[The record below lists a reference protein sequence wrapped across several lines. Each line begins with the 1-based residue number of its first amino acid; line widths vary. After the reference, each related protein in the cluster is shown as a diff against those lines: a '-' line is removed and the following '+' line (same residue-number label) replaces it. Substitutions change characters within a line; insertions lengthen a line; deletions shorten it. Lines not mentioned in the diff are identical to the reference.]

1 MELKERFEYIKR
13 NIRYLDDLLQR
24 YTANDIIENYTL
36 LTSVLYVLQT
46 SIQSMIDIGLRFL
59 AELGKKPPNRY
70 SDVGDSLKE
79 EGIFDQNDAILF
91 EKIVGFRNVVVHQYM
106 GIDLNILK
114 KILEERLYRDIYKL
128 ALKILKTAEVQGIDP

>member
-46 SIQSMIDIGLRFL
+46 SKQSMIDIGLRFL
-59 AELGKKPPNRY
+59 AE
-70 SDVGDSLKE
+70 S
-79 EGIFDQNDAILF
+79 
-91 EKIVGFRNVVVHQYM
+91 
-106 GIDLNILK
+106 
-114 KILEERLYRDIYKL
+114 
-128 ALKILKTAEVQGIDP
+128 